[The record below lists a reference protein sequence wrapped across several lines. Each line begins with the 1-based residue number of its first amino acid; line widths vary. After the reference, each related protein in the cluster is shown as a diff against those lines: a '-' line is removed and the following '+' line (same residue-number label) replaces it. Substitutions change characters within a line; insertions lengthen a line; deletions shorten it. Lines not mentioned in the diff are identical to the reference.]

1 MVRKANL
8 ESKKKP
14 RSSQGLREK
23 NLRAE
28 LANLKRRY
36 EKIALETNFLKRAMK
51 DLNFHNNAHD
61 GVVYTDS
68 QDRIVYTNPYFLS
81 MMEIEDKG
89 EILKKQFPEYMWTDS
104 AEAQQL
110 FADIKQDGFV
120 REREVA
126 LFNREGQH
134 IFAMCSGV
142 ASKDE
147 NGNVIG
153 TEIMFCNITSKRKF
167 QAQLL
172 EQIALLDAV
181 LQSTPDP
188 VLVLNADYELER
200 ANAAAQKLFGPS
212 SSGKLH
218 DLLTSAAADEQIV
231 ASIERNL
238 AAGES
243 FDLEISLSRSHFD
256 LHAAP
261 LRSTKLGWVC
271 VLHDVTIR
279 KLTQDMLQ
287 HHAFHDGLTNL
298 PNRAY
303 FTDRLQR
310 ANLRLKHEPEFR
322 FAVLFI
328 DLDGLKTVNDRFG
341 HHTGDEL
348 LIEFAKR
355 LESSIRP
362 ADLPARVGGDEFAV
376 LLEDIGDEENA
387 LVVATRIRE
396 TLLHPYPL
404 REHPTFETTAS
415 IGIAIS
421 GGEVGDIELLMRNAD
436 QAMYRAKQ
444 RGGNSFE
451 IFDKQI
457 LLEPSER
464 TASFPEVAS

>member
-1 MVRKANL
+1 
-8 ESKKKP
+8 
-14 RSSQGLREK
+14 
-23 NLRAE
+23 
-28 LANLKRRY
+28 
-36 EKIALETNFLKRAMK
+36 MK

-68 QDRIVYTNPYFLS
+68 QGRIVYANPYFLS
-81 MMEIEDKG
+81 MMEIED
-89 EILKKQFPEYMWTDS
+89 ENQILKRQFPEYMWTD
-104 AEAQQL
+104 AGEAKRL

-120 REREVA
+120 REREMA
-126 LFNREGQH
+126 LLNREGQPV
-134 IFAMCSGV
+134 FAMCSGV

-153 TEIMFCNITSKRKF
+153 SEIMFCNITSKRKF

-200 ANAAAQKLFGPS
+200 TNDAAQKLFVTSSNKKFLELLIS
-212 SSGKLH
+212 SS
-218 DLLTSAAADEQIV
+218 ADDQIV
-231 ASIERNL
+231 AAIEKKL
-238 AAGES
+238 VAGEP
-243 FDLEISLSRSHFD
+243 FDLEISLSGSHFD

-261 LRSTKLGWVC
+261 LKSARQGWVC

-310 ANLRLKHEPEFR
+310 ANLRIKHEPDFR
-322 FAVLFI
+322 YAVLFI

-355 LESSIRP
+355 LGSSIRP

-376 LLEDIGDEENA
+376 LLEDIGDQENA

-396 TLLHPYPL
+396 TLLYPYQL
-404 REHPTFETTAS
+404 REHPAFETTAS

-421 GGEVGDIELLMRNAD
+421 GGEMGDVEMLMRNAD

-451 IFDKQI
+451 IFDKKIMLDANEQA
-457 LLEPSER
+457 
-464 TASFPEVAS
+464 ASLPGVAS

>member
-1 MVRKANL
+1 
-8 ESKKKP
+8 
-14 RSSQGLREK
+14 
-23 NLRAE
+23 
-28 LANLKRRY
+28 
-36 EKIALETNFLKRAMK
+36 
-51 DLNFHNNAHD
+51 
-61 GVVYTDS
+61 
-68 QDRIVYTNPYFLS
+68 
-81 MMEIEDKG
+81 
-89 EILKKQFPEYMWTDS
+89 
-104 AEAQQL
+104 
-110 FADIKQDGFV
+110 
-120 REREVA
+120 
-126 LFNREGQH
+126 
-134 IFAMCSGV
+134 
-142 ASKDE
+142 
-147 NGNVIG
+147 
-153 TEIMFCNITSKRKF
+153 
-167 QAQLL
+167 
-172 EQIALLDAV
+172 
-181 LQSTPDP
+181 
-188 VLVLNADYELER
+188 
-200 ANAAAQKLFGPS
+200 
-212 SSGKLH
+212 
-218 DLLTSAAADEQIV
+218 
-231 ASIERNL
+231 
-238 AAGES
+238 
-243 FDLEISLSRSHFD
+243 
-256 LHAAP
+256 
-261 LRSTKLGWVC
+261 
-271 VLHDVTIR
+271 
-279 KLTQDMLQ
+279 
-287 HHAFHDGLTNL
+287 
-298 PNRAY
+298 
-303 FTDRLQR
+303 LQR